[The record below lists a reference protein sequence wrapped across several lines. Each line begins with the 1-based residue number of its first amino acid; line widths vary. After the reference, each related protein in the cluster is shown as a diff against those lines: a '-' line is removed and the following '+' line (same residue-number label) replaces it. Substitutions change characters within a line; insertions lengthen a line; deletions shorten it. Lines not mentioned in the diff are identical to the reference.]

1 MFLALAAVRSSSSFT
16 RLRTGLSWRCTY
28 FLRAKGF
35 ILPQNPCRMSGSS
48 GCRAVIFWSELALWL
63 EELEDDDDCE
73 LLCDEVA
80 EGCWS
85 SAGACWAIAG
95 NIRLA
100 ANGKANRIRV
110 FIIKPPESLAQGA
123 THAGRASQAQL
134 LPCAA
139 AVAPDTMQPRAPTQ
153 FLLQVGCQT

>member
-100 ANGKANRIRV
+100 ANGKVNRIRV
-110 FIIKPPESLAQGA
+110 FIKPPESLAQGA
-123 THAGRASQAQL
+123 HML
-134 LPCAA
+134 A
-139 AVAPDTMQPRAPTQ
+139 AVLSATSTVLRR
-153 FLLQVGCQT
+153 LRQTL